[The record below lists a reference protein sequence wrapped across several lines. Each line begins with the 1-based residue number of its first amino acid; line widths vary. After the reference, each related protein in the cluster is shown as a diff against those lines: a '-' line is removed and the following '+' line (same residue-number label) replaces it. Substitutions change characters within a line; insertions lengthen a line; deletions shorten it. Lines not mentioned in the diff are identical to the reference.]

1 MLKCGWCSIYGVH
14 DEAKDKEFE
23 LEMSWVCDES
33 DRQFVRVR
41 TLEPIADLFLPVQLT
56 SSGVHESLTREHIL
70 WLYLVQYVYL
80 SIAAS
85 RCMYE

>member
-41 TLEPIADLFLPVQLT
+41 MLEPVADLFLPVQLT
-56 SSGVHESLTREHIL
+56 SSGVHESLASIFFGCTSYSLSQHCCT
-70 WLYLVQYVYL
+70 QYV
-80 SIAAS
+80 
-85 RCMYE
+85 